1 MAQLAQDE
9 LQSIKDLQQKYNQ
22 TVFEL
27 GSIEAQIIA
36 LNQRLKN
43 LANDKDGL
51 VADLISIEKKEN
63 ELIASLQDKYGQGT
77 IDPQTGIITPIQ

>member
-63 ELIASLQDKYGQGT
+63 ELITSLQDKYGQGT

>member
-1 MAQLAQDE
+1 MSQLTQEE
-9 LQSIKDLQQKYNQ
+9 LQSIKDLQIQYNQ

-43 LANDKDGL
+43 LTNDKDGL
-51 VADLISIEKKEN
+51 VADLISIEKKESN
-63 ELIASLQDKYGQGT
+63 
-77 IDPQTGIITPIQ
+77 